1 MFQHIRLHIFTEKKP
16 CEAHPAP
23 QDFSIMG
30 SGWGFR
36 LPPVA
41 LTYSCALPRNAAPII
56 PASFPSFAITI
67 SVFLAE
73 SRV

>member
-1 MFQHIRLHIFTEKKP
+1 MFRHIRLHIFTEKKP

-30 SGWGFR
+30 AGVR

-56 PASFPSFAITI
+56 PASFPSFAIMI